1 MLNKKSLLLA
11 LLGMLLTSCA
21 PQSGRIGDPVAGK
34 ELFHQ
39 TTIESAPGCMTCH
52 STRPDK
58 VIVGPSLAGI
68 ANRAGVRVT
77 GQTAEDY
84 LHNSILDPNLYVV
97 DGFSSGL
104 MYQNYKNVLTD
115 EQISDLIAY
124 LSTLD
129 LQVVRP

>member
-1 MLNKKSLLLA
+1 MLNKKTLLLI

-21 PQSGRIGDPVAGK
+21 QQSSRIGDPVAGK

-39 TTIESAPGCMTCH
+39 TTIKSAPGCMTCH
-52 STRPDK
+52 STQPDK

-68 ANRAGVRVT
+68 ANRAGARVA

-84 LHNSILDPNLYVV
+84 LHNSILNPNLYVV